1 MRRDLE
7 LGVVH
12 EPLLCDSLSA
22 STPSPD
28 RRIQKR
34 SPVSSS
40 GRHAVRL
47 GMRLVRG
54 LATADAAR
62 IVASRA
68 DEPFTS
74 VEDMWRRSGVPV
86 ASLVELAEADAF
98 LPSLSLER
106 PDALWAIKALRGEP
120 LTLFTAAA
128 DREDHP
134 REAFGLGRQTRPAA
148 IFDPGLADRG
158 AAYGDGKC
166 RPAEAHL
173 RSLNGRLSG
182 RSVIAPA

>member
-12 EPLLCDSLSA
+12 EPLLCDSVSA
-22 STPSPD
+22 ATPSPD
-28 RRIQKR
+28 RRIQKC
-34 SPVSSS
+34 SPLSSS
-40 GRHAVRL
+40 GRHAIRL

-86 ASLVELAEADAF
+86 ASLVEMAEADAF
-98 LPSLSLER
+98 LPAFSLER
-106 PDALWAIKALRGEP
+106 PDALWAIKALRCAP
-120 LTLFTAAA
+120 LPLFTAAA

-134 REAFGLGRQTRPAA
+134 REAFGLG
-148 IFDPGLADRG
+148 DKLAQQ
-158 AAYGDGKC
+158 
-166 RPAEAHL
+166 
-173 RSLNGRLSG
+173 RSLIQVLQIEERRMVTENAVLLKRILEAETDG
-182 RSVIAPA
+182 